1 MSPTPAGN
9 KDADNLP
16 TNHTNEHELRSVSF
30 ERIRVIRGKNLA
42 GHRFFSTIPPMTLD
56 VLYHDN
62 QMLAVN
68 KPAGLLTQ
76 PSGTDKDNLEDRA
89 KAYIKEVKGKP
100 GNVFLH
106 AVHRLDQ
113 VVSGIVLFACTDK
126 ALSRL
131 NADMRTHKFTKIYH
145 AVVSGTPPQSEG
157 SLRHFLTHDDYHA
170 EVAKEGDADAKECR
184 LDYRVITPEQKNISI
199 VGQGCRSLQSLPHDN
214 GASLPSVESLY
225 SESLSPSPLQ
235 ETTRPRIRE
244 ARPTT
249 QGITLLE
256 IQLHT
261 GRYHQIRAQLAA
273 IGCPILGDEKYGSK
287 VKLPGGAIALHH
299 ARLTVVHPVSKG
311 DVVIDAPYPQ
321 HWPVI

>member
-1 MSPTPAGN
+1 M
-9 KDADNLP
+9 NL
-16 TNHTNEHELRSVSF
+16 E
-30 ERIRVIRGKNLA
+30 
-42 GHRFFSTIPPMTLD
+42 

-76 PSGTDKDNLEDRA
+76 PSGTDKDNLEDRS
-89 KAYIKEVKGKP
+89 KVWIKEAKNKP

-131 NADMRTHKFTKIYH
+131 NADMRAHRFTKIYH
-145 AVVSGTPPQSEG
+145 AVVSGEPPQPEG
-157 SLRHFLTHDDYHA
+157 SLRHFLTHDDYRA
-170 EVAKEGDADAKECR
+170 EVAKEGDPDAKECL
-184 LDYRVITPEQKNISI
+184 LDYKVITPEQQNTSI
-199 VGQGCRSLQSLPHDN
+199 VGR
-214 GASLPSVESLY
+214 ASLY

-235 ETTRPRIRE
+235 ETTRSRIRE

-249 QGITLLE
+249 QKNTLLE

-273 IGCPILGDEKYGSK
+273 IGRPILGDEKYGSK
-287 VKLPGGAIALHH
+287 VKLSGGAIALHH
-299 ARLTVVHPVSKG
+299 ARLTVIHPVSKAEI
-311 DVVIDAPYPQ
+311 VIEAPYPE
-321 HWPVI
+321 HWPVA

>member
-1 MSPTPAGN
+1 M
-9 KDADNLP
+9 NL
-16 TNHTNEHELRSVSF
+16 E
-30 ERIRVIRGKNLA
+30 
-42 GHRFFSTIPPMTLD
+42 

-131 NADMRTHKFTKIYH
+131 NADMRAHRFTKIYH
-145 AVVSGTPPQSEG
+145 AVVSGTLPQTEG
-157 SLRHFLTHDDYHA
+157 SLRHFLIHDDYRA
-170 EVAKEGDADAKECR
+170 EVAKEGVPDAREC
-184 LDYRVITPEQKNISI
+184 LMDYKVLK
-199 VGQGCRSLQSLPHDN
+199 QS
-214 GASLPSVESLY
+214 GEKS
-225 SESLSPSPLQ
+225 
-235 ETTRPRIRE
+235 
-244 ARPTT
+244 
-249 QGITLLE
+249 LLE

-261 GRYHQIRAQLAA
+261 GRYHQIRAQLSA
-273 IGCPILGDEKYGSK
+273 IGCPIVGDEKYGSK
-287 VKLPGGAIALHH
+287 VKLPGTAIALHH
-299 ARLTVVHPVSKG
+299 ARLTVIHPVSKAEI
-311 DVVIDAPYPQ
+311 VIEAPYPD
-321 HWPVI
+321 HWPTL

>member
-1 MSPTPAGN
+1 M
-9 KDADNLP
+9 
-16 TNHTNEHELRSVSF
+16 
-30 ERIRVIRGKNLA
+30 IRAMN
-42 GHRFFSTIPPMTLD
+42 LD

-131 NADMRTHKFTKIYH
+131 NADMRAHRFTKIYH
-145 AVVSGTPPQSEG
+145 AVVSGALPQIEG
-157 SLRHFLTHDDYHA
+157 SLRHFLIHDDYRA
-170 EVAKEGDADAKECR
+170 EVAKEGAPDARECL
-184 LDYRVITPEQKNISI
+184 LDYKV
-199 VGQGCRSLQSLPHDN
+199 VGTDRRAVRHSTG
-214 GASLPSVESLY
+214 GALGDSAL
-225 SESLSPSPLQ
+225 
-235 ETTRPRIRE
+235 
-244 ARPTT
+244 PTT
-249 QGITLLE
+249 TLLE

-287 VKLPGGAIALHH
+287 IKLSGGAIALHH
-299 ARLTVVHPVSKG
+299 ARLTVIHPVSKAEI
-311 DVVIDAPYPQ
+311 VIEAPYPE
-321 HWPVI
+321 HWIQV

>member
-1 MSPTPAGN
+1 MN
-9 KDADNLP
+9 
-16 TNHTNEHELRSVSF
+16 
-30 ERIRVIRGKNLA
+30 
-42 GHRFFSTIPPMTLD
+42 LD

-131 NADMRTHKFTKIYH
+131 NADMRAHRFTKIYH
-145 AVVSGTPPQSEG
+145 AIVSGAPPQQEG
-157 SLRHFLTHDDYHA
+157 SLRHFLIHDDYRA
-170 EVAKEGDADAKECR
+170 EVAKEGDPEARECL
-184 LDYRVITPEQKNISI
+184 LDYEVLK
-199 VGQGCRSLQSLPHDN
+199 QS
-214 GASLPSVESLY
+214 
-225 SESLSPSPLQ
+225 SEKS
-235 ETTRPRIRE
+235 
-244 ARPTT
+244 
-249 QGITLLE
+249 LLE

-273 IGCPILGDEKYGSK
+273 VGCPIVGDEKYGSK
-287 VKLPGGAIALHH
+287 VKLPGGAITLHH
-299 ARLTVVHPVSKG
+299 ARLTVMHPVSKEEI
-311 DVVIDAPYPQ
+311 VIEAPYPE
-321 HWPVI
+321 HWPV

>member
-1 MSPTPAGN
+1 MN
-9 KDADNLP
+9 
-16 TNHTNEHELRSVSF
+16 
-30 ERIRVIRGKNLA
+30 
-42 GHRFFSTIPPMTLD
+42 LD

-62 QMLAVN
+62 QILAVN

-76 PSGTDKDNLEDRA
+76 PSGTDKDNLEDRS
-89 KAYIKEVKGKP
+89 KVWIKEAKNKP

-131 NADMRTHKFTKIYH
+131 NADMRAHRFTKIYH

-157 SLRHFLTHDDYHA
+157 SLRHFLTHNDYRA
-170 EVAKEGDADAKECR
+170 AVASEGDPEARECL
-184 LDYRVITPEQKNISI
+184 LDYRVVAPGEVTRPTINSAP
-199 VGQGCRSLQSLPHDN
+199 VGR
-214 GASLPSVESLY
+214 V
-225 SESLSPSPLQ
+225 PSP
-235 ETTRPRIRE
+235 
-244 ARPTT
+244 
-249 QGITLLE
+249 GGFTLLE

-287 VKLPGGAIALHH
+287 IKLPDGAIALHH
-299 ARLTVVHPVSKG
+299 ARLTVIHPVSK
-311 DVVIDAPYPQ
+311 VEIVIEAPYPE
-321 HWPVI
+321 HWPL

>member
-1 MSPTPAGN
+1 M
-9 KDADNLP
+9 KL
-16 TNHTNEHELRSVSF
+16 E
-30 ERIRVIRGKNLA
+30 
-42 GHRFFSTIPPMTLD
+42 

-62 QMLAVN
+62 HLLAAN

-76 PSGTDKDNLEDRA
+76 PSGTDKDNLEDRS
-89 KAYIKEVKGKP
+89 KVWIKETKSKP

-145 AVVSGTPPQSEG
+145 AVVSGTPPQDSG

-170 EVAKEGDADAKECR
+170 KIVSEGDADAKECL
-184 LDYRVITPEQKNISI
+184 LDYKVLKSSSN
-199 VGQGCRSLQSLPHDN
+199 QS
-214 GASLPSVESLY
+214 
-225 SESLSPSPLQ
+225 
-235 ETTRPRIRE
+235 
-244 ARPTT
+244 
-249 QGITLLE
+249 LLE

-273 IGCPILGDEKYGSK
+273 IGCPILGDEKYGSTI
-287 VKLPGGAIALHH
+287 KLPGGAIALHH
-299 ARLTVVHPVSKG
+299 ARLTVIHPVTKEE
-311 DVVIDAPYPQ
+311 IFIQAPYPA
-321 HWPVI
+321 HWPL